1 MSAAI
6 ATVSQHRPLGRRL
19 WNVVRLHLA
28 NPFTILGTPLIILGA
43 IYAVN
48 LVIWWV
54 IAVSIAGSGGDTVRD
69 VSEGMQYSGATLWIF
84 VYMMVVAV
92 QAMNLTFPFAMG
104 FGVTRRDFYLG
115 SSIAFVLLSAFYSI
129 VFSIMSALETA
140 TDGWGLGGRMFS
152 AIYFGGPETPWALQ
166 LFYVFALFL
175 FFFFVGAAVAAMYV
189 RWKQRGLIG
198 FFLASGA
205 LILGSAVL
213 ITQTQSWGRIGQFFA
228 TLGFTGSYAASL
240 VVTALAGLTGYLI
253 MRRAAPRS

>member
-6 ATVSQHRPLGRRL
+6 ATVPQHRPLGRRL

-43 IYAVN
+43 IYAAN

-54 IAVSIAGSGGDTVRD
+54 IGVSVEGSGGDTVQD
-69 VSEGMQYSGATLWIF
+69 VSDGMQYSGATLWIF

-104 FGVTRRDFYLG
+104 FGATRRDFYLG
-115 SSIAFVLLSAFYSI
+115 SSIAFVLLSVFYSL
-129 VFSIMSALETA
+129 VFSIMAALEAA

-175 FFFFVGAAVAAMYV
+175 FVFFVGAAVAAMYV

-198 FFLASGA
+198 FFLVTGIA
-205 LILGSAVL
+205 LLGSAVL
-213 ITQTQSWGRIGQFFA
+213 ITQTRSWEAVGETFA

-240 VVTALAGLTGYLI
+240 VVTAIAGVAGYLI
-253 MRRAAPRS
+253 MRRATPRS